1 PHPISHSFPTRRSSD
16 LLFAKWSLQLREVNS
31 IDEIKTVLNETM
43 RPYIYEKIGEFK
55 SAFLNI
61 RHSSYNPLYR
71 LRYVLGKIENTVLSK
86 SGLPLKGHKFFN
98 GNPDFDKTNPCPAL
112 ASSLFPALPHQPPR

>member
-71 LRYVLGKIENTVLSK
+71 LRYVLGKIENTVLRSEEHT
-86 SGLPLKGHKFFN
+86 SELQSRENLV
-98 GNPDFDKTNPCPAL
+98 
-112 ASSLFPALPHQPPR
+112 